1 MSTPLPSTIGK
12 YELSKVLGT
21 GSSATVYLARD
32 TFSQAQVALKVIDPS
47 VLKGAVDSQS
57 LRAQFVREASL
68 AGRLQHPH
76 IVAILD
82 AVVNEDAGYIAMEY
96 VPGGSLAPRV
106 KPQNLFSIEDA
117 IQVGFKCCGALD
129 YAFRQGI
136 VHRDIKP
143 ANIMVVKDTD
153 IKIADFGAAHLR
165 KNETVV
171 TMNVGSPA
179 YMSPEQIA
187 GQPLTHQSDMFSVG
201 IVLYE
206 LLTGQRPF
214 GGGTLDEVLNNVM
227 KTDPVPPS
235 QVRPALPVELN
246 SILLRALQKTP
257 AARYTTWAEFA
268 LDLAKVG
275 GLSFQENTIRD
286 SEKFEALRRVELLE
300 KFNDAELWELV
311 HAGRWKKV
319 KAQSAMV
326 RENDL
331 GQSLFFLAR
340 GQAKATRQGRMLNS
354 IGAGEFFGEMA
365 YIRGGQIPRQAT
377 VETLTEVLYA
387 EFEATALERMIPT
400 GQLLLTRALVRT
412 LVERL
417 EFANDRIAQAFR

>member
-1 MSTPLPSTIGK
+1 MSTPTSIGK
-12 YELSKVLGT
+12 YEIIKVLGT

-32 TFSQAQVALKVIDPS
+32 TFSQAQVALKVIDPG
-47 VLKGAVDSQS
+47 VLKGAADSQS
-57 LRAQFVREASL
+57 LRAQFLREASL

-82 AVVNEDAGYIAMEY
+82 AVVNEDVGYIAMEY

-106 KPQNLFSIEDA
+106 KPQDLFSIEDA

-136 VHRDIKP
+136 VHRDVKP

-153 IKIADFGAAHLR
+153 IKIGDFGAAHLR

-187 GQPLTHQSDMFSVG
+187 QHTLTHQSDMFSVG

-214 GGGTLDEVLNNVM
+214 AGATLDAVLNNVM
-227 KTDPVPPS
+227 KVDPVRPS
-235 QVRPALPVELN
+235 QVRPELPPELDA
-246 SILLRALQKTP
+246 IVLKALQKTP

-275 GLSFQENTIRD
+275 KLSFKEQTIRD
-286 SEKFEALRRVELLE
+286 SEKFEALRKVELLQR
-300 KFNDAELWELV
+300 FNDAELWELV
-311 HAGRWKKV
+311 HAGRWKRV
-319 KAQSAMV
+319 NAQSAIV
-326 RENDL
+326 REHDL

-365 YIRGGQIPRQAT
+365 YIRGGEIPRQAT

-387 EFEATALERMIPT
+387 EFQSTALEKMSAAS
-400 GQLLLTRALVRT
+400 QLHLTRALVRT